1 MTTSRIA
8 TEVDFERE
16 GRQCDFL
23 RLPHSVDRSAYG
35 WIPIPVV
42 CLRNGPGP
50 RVLLMAGNHGDEF
63 EGQVALAK
71 LAHALRPEQVTGRI
85 IILPMANAP
94 AARAGRRNSPVDGLN
109 LNRCFPGDANGSP
122 TEMIAHYIETVLLPQ
137 CDAVIDVH
145 SGGQSLRYVPS
156 THIRRSPDPAR
167 FARASALMAAFN
179 APYSWVFEGAR
190 ETRALNAAAER
201 CGIVALGT
209 ELSGGA
215 AVTPQALR
223 IAERGL
229 RRALAHLGALA
240 ADPADEPTQPD
251 RQLQVGGY
259 PFYVYARDEGVFEPL
274 VALEDVVSAGQPAA
288 LIHPVD
294 TPWQA
299 PVEARFA
306 QAGIVVCARVPG
318 RVERGDC
325 LFHLAAEPGP

>member
-1 MTTSRIA
+1 MTASRIA
-8 TEVDFERE
+8 TEVDFERD

-50 RVLLMAGNHGDEF
+50 SVLLMAGNHGDEF

-85 IILPMANAP
+85 IILPTANAP

-109 LNRCFPGDANGSP
+109 LNRSFPGDANGSP
-122 TEMIAHYIETVLLPQ
+122 TAMIAHYIETVLLPQ

-145 SGGQSLRYVPS
+145 SGGGSLRYVPS
-156 THIRRSPDPAR
+156 THIRRSPDAAR
-167 FARASALMAAFN
+167 FARASALMEAFN

-209 ELSGGA
+209 ELGGGA
-215 AVTPQALR
+215 TVTPQALR
-223 IAERGL
+223 VAERGL
-229 RRALAHLGALA
+229 HRALAHLGVLPSDA
-240 ADPADEPTQPD
+240 ADGPAQAD
-251 RQLQVGGY
+251 RRLQVGGY
-259 PFYVYARDEGVFEPL
+259 PFYVYARDDGVFEPL
-274 VALEDVVSAGQPAA
+274 VALEEVVSPGQPAA

-306 QAGIVVCARVPG
+306 RAGIVVCARVPG

-325 LFHLAAEPGP
+325 LFHLAAEPTD

>member
-1 MTTSRIA
+1 
-8 TEVDFERE
+8 
-16 GRQCDFL
+16 
-23 RLPHSVDRSAYG
+23 
-35 WIPIPVV
+35 
-42 CLRNGPGP
+42 
-50 RVLLMAGNHGDEF
+50 
-63 EGQVALAK
+63 
-71 LAHALRPEQVTGRI
+71 
-85 IILPMANAP
+85 
-94 AARAGRRNSPVDGLN
+94 
-109 LNRCFPGDANGSP
+109 
-122 TEMIAHYIETVLLPQ
+122 EMIAHYLETVLLPQ

-179 APYSWVFEGAR
+179 APYSRVFEGAR

-201 CGIVALGT
+201 YGIVALGT

-215 AVTPQALR
+215 TVTPQALR

-229 RRALAHLGALA
+229 RRALAHLGALPP
-240 ADPADEPTQPD
+240 DPADEPARPD
-251 RQLQVGGY
+251 RRLQVGGY
-259 PFYVYARDEGVFEPL
+259 PFYVYARDEGVLEPL

-318 RVERGDC
+318 GRTRRLPLPPRRGARALKHDPSRLMAGTAPLRWRSWSSDERHRSGAVPAKINARARRSSPCRRHRLDASPAGAPAIC
-325 LFHLAAEPGP
+325 WPAAP

>member
-1 MTTSRIA
+1 MTASRIA
-8 TEVDFERE
+8 TEIDFDRD

-71 LAHALRPEQVTGRI
+71 LGHALKPEQVTGRI
-85 IILPMANAP
+85 IILPTANAP
-94 AARAGRRNSPVDGLN
+94 AARVGRRNSPVDGLN

-122 TEMIAHYIETVLLPQ
+122 TEMIAHFIETVLLPQ

-167 FARASALMAAFN
+167 FARASALMEAFN

-201 CGIVALGT
+201 CGIVALGR
-209 ELSGGA
+209 GVQRRRHGDA
-215 AVTPQALR
+215 AGPAYRRARPAPRTRPPRR
-223 IAERGL
+223 IAARSG
-229 RRALAHLGALA
+229 RRAG
-240 ADPADEPTQPD
+240 PARPAT
-251 RQLQVGGY
+251 
-259 PFYVYARDEGVFEPL
+259 
-274 VALEDVVSAGQPAA
+274 AGRR
-288 LIHPVD
+288 LSIL
-294 TPWQA
+294 
-299 PVEARFA
+299 
-306 QAGIVVCARVPG
+306 
-318 RVERGDC
+318 C
-325 LFHLAAEPGP
+325 LCPR